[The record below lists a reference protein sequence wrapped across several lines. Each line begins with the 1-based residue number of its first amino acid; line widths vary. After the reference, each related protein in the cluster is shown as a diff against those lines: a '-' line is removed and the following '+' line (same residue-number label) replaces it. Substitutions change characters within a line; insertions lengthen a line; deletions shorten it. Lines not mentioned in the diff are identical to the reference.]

1 MIKSLYILLICA
13 SVGLSASENQL
24 FSQLLQ
30 TELEQKQIS
39 LAQALTIEL
48 LALRDPDQLP
58 DRYDHLANKNEI
70 RRNATLLRQQVL
82 RHWSTFSRGEKSRLT
97 PLMSRPSKTRLPES
111 LVTDSG
117 LFKIHFTLSGSDA
130 TTMEFV
136 RATAAALDSV
146 YDYQI
151 KVLKYDA
158 PPQDYNQHGP
168 EYDLYILNYAEYG
181 GTTPETP
188 VFETDRPYD
197 YTSWI
202 EIDNDFSH
210 TPTKG
215 LAAMRVTVAHEF
227 FHMVQMGYRAI
238 HTTALDA
245 TFLYESSA
253 TWMEDVIYENVN
265 DYVYY
270 LYELFTYPSMP
281 FYRSNGLREYA
292 NSLYWHMIEKKHGKD
307 LVRSFWQA
315 LSEESVFQALDNA
328 LAVSNSTLQQS
339 LVQYAIWLIFTGDRA
354 YPDKYFPEGEMYP
367 EITPDNSYEFS
378 EDITWQAGNYQGVS
392 RYFLLRPELNGPYI
406 LEPDFER
413 YNGQYLIFVPL
424 VDKDAAP
431 VVIGGNSKETV
442 QVQGDFMVITLN
454 TILPETNFSQDVI
467 PYTITF
473 TPGQLPHSDDEPLFV
488 YPNPYV
494 PAHHDMIT
502 VRFELSTETNNVR
515 VLILDQNHRIVLQ
528 ESLNWCS
535 RGYNTYRWNGTNMHN
550 DPVAS
555 GHYFIWIQ
563 ADQGFEPAKI
573 AIIR

>member
-1 MIKSLYILLICA
+1 MIKSIYIILICA
-13 SVGLSASENQL
+13 SAGLSASQNQL

-30 TELEQKQIS
+30 TELDQKQIT
-39 LAQALTIEL
+39 LAQALTVEL
-48 LALRDPDQLP
+48 LALRHPQQLP
-58 DRYDHLANKNEI
+58 DRYQQLANNKKI

-82 RHWSTFSRGEKSRLT
+82 RHWSTFSKGEKNRLV
-97 PLMSRPSKTRLPES
+97 PLMSRPAKTRLPES

-130 TTMEFV
+130 ATMEFV

-151 KVLKYDA
+151 NVLKYDA

-227 FHMVQMGYRAI
+227 FHMVQMGYRGI
-238 HTTALDA
+238 HTTPLDA

-253 TWMEDVIYENVN
+253 TWMVDVIYDNEI
-265 DYVYY
+265 DYGYY
-270 LYELFTYPSMP
+270 LNELFNYPSLP

-292 NSLYWHMIEKKHGKD
+292 NSLYWHMIEKQYGKD
-307 LVRSFWQA
+307 LVRQFWHA
-315 LSEESVFQALDNA
+315 LSEQNIFQALDTA
-328 LAVSNSTLQQS
+328 LVLSNSTLRQS
-339 LVQYAIWLIFTGDRA
+339 LVHYTIWLIFTGNRA
-354 YPDKYFPEGEMYP
+354 DPVKYFPEGEIYP
-367 EITPDNSYEFS
+367 QITPDNSYDFNENIS
-378 EDITWQAGNYQGVS
+378 WQAGNYQGVS
-392 RYFLLRPELNGPYI
+392 RYFLLIPELNGPYI

-413 YNGQYLIFVPL
+413 HDGQYLTFVPL
-424 VDKDAAP
+424 EDKDAAP

-454 TILPETNFSQDVI
+454 TILPETNYSQDVI
-467 PYTITF
+467 PYTISF
-473 TPGQLPHSDDEPLFV
+473 TPGQLPHSDDNSLFV
-488 YPNPYV
+488 YPNPYI
-494 PAHHDMIT
+494 PAHHDFMT
-502 VRFELSTETNNVR
+502 VRFELPVETNNAHVY
-515 VLILDQNHRIVLQ
+515 ILDQNNRIVSH

-535 RGYNTYRWNGTNMHN
+535 RGYNTYRWDGTNMHN
-550 DPVAS
+550 NPVAS

-563 ADQGFEPAKI
+563 ADQEFKPTKI

>member
-1 MIKSLYILLICA
+1 MIKSLYIILVCT
-13 SVGLSASENQL
+13 SVGISASENQL
-24 FSQLLQ
+24 FSRTLQ
-30 TELEQKQIS
+30 TELDQKKIT
-39 LAQALTIEL
+39 LAQALTYEL
-48 LALRDPDQLP
+48 LALRNPDQLP
-58 DRYDHLANKNEI
+58 DRYDRLASNQEI

-82 RHWSTFSRGEKSRLT
+82 RHWSTFSRGEKNRLI

-111 LVTDSG
+111 FVSDSG

-146 YDYQI
+146 YHYQI
-151 KVLKYDA
+151 KLLQYDA

-215 LAAMRVTVAHEF
+215 LAAMRVTIAHEF

-238 HTTALDA
+238 HTTPLDA
-245 TFLYESSA
+245 TFLFESSA

-270 LYELFTYPSMP
+270 LNELFNYPSLP

-292 NSLYWHMIEKKHGKD
+292 NSLYWHMIEKQHGKD
-307 LVRSFWQA
+307 LVRQFWHA
-315 LSEESVFQALDNA
+315 FSEQNVFQALDTA
-328 LAVSNSTLQQS
+328 LILSNSTLQQS
-339 LVQYAIWLIFTGDRA
+339 LVHYAIWLIFTGNRA
-354 YPDKYFPEGEMYP
+354 DPVKYFPEGELYP
-367 EITPDNSYEFS
+367 QIAPDNSYDFS
-378 EDITWQAGNYQGVS
+378 EDISWQAGNYQGVS

-413 YNGQYLIFVPL
+413 DDGQYLIFVPL
-424 VDKDAAP
+424 EDKDTAP

-442 QVQGDFMVITLN
+442 QVQRNFMVITLN

-473 TPGQLPHSDDEPLFV
+473 TPGQLPHSDDNTLFV
-488 YPNPYV
+488 YPNPYI
-494 PAHHDMIT
+494 PAYHDFIT
-502 VRFELSTETNNVR
+502 VRFELPEATNNVQ
-515 VLILDQNHRIVLQ
+515 VFILDQNHRVILQ
-528 ESLNWCS
+528 ETLNWCS
-535 RGYNTYRWNGTNMHN
+535 KGFNTYRWDGKNMHN
-550 DPVAS
+550 DPIVS
-555 GHYFIWIQ
+555 GHYFILVQ